1 MKRLSVL
8 FLVFSLCFNVFSQT
22 KTAKDVLNDFI
33 SQSEL
38 KNASVSVYA
47 ENLTTN
53 TLVFDYN
60 SNLALA
66 PASVLKLVPTSMA
79 LELFG
84 ADYKFKTELAYSG
97 QISADG
103 TLNGDLYIIGYGDP
117 CLGSQNFTSTYGKDL
132 EILQTWT
139 NEVKNLNIKKIKG
152 NIIAD
157 ISYFGEIPI
166 PDDWIWED
174 IANYFGNQGSSLN
187 FVDNL
192 YYLHFKTGYT
202 NGAATIITK
211 IEPEGL
217 GYKFD
222 NQVLSSSTVWDDAY
236 IYYTADKNQMQVKGN
251 LVWKKNDFVIKGS
264 IREPERYLVQA
275 FSQNLNSNGIS
286 LDGNLKVISAFD
298 INVPRKVFHT
308 TYSPKLSDIVDY
320 TNIRSFNLYAEMLA
334 HHIMKKT
341 EKSWNESVV
350 EFWKKKSI
358 DTDGLELSDA
368 CGLSR
373 FNAITTKQ
381 IVGMLKYM
389 GLYSA
394 NKDKFFTSLPIAGT
408 NGTMSRFCIGTK
420 AQNRLHAKSGSIA
433 RVRSYA
439 GYIYNSN
446 GDEIVFAVVVNNH
459 SANSYR
465 IKKIFEDFFAA
476 LVDIE

>member
-22 KTAKDVLNDFI
+22 KTAQDVLNDFI

-117 CLGSQNFTSTYGKDL
+117 CLGSKNFTSTYGKDL

-211 IEPEGL
+211 IEP
-217 GYKFD
+217 
-222 NQVLSSSTVWDDAY
+222 
-236 IYYTADKNQMQVKGN
+236 
-251 LVWKKNDFVIKGS
+251 
-264 IREPERYLVQA
+264 
-275 FSQNLNSNGIS
+275 
-286 LDGNLKVISAFD
+286 
-298 INVPRKVFHT
+298 
-308 TYSPKLSDIVDY
+308 
-320 TNIRSFNLYAEMLA
+320 
-334 HHIMKKT
+334 
-341 EKSWNESVV
+341 
-350 EFWKKKSI
+350 
-358 DTDGLELSDA
+358 
-368 CGLSR
+368 
-373 FNAITTKQ
+373 
-381 IVGMLKYM
+381 
-389 GLYSA
+389 
-394 NKDKFFTSLPIAGT
+394 
-408 NGTMSRFCIGTK
+408 K
-420 AQNRLHAKSGSIA
+420 A
-433 RVRSYA
+433 
-439 GYIYNSN
+439 
-446 GDEIVFAVVVNNH
+446 
-459 SANSYR
+459 
-465 IKKIFEDFFAA
+465 
-476 LVDIE
+476 